1 MKKTSLKPKFTGS
14 YTEKSVLYLYKN
26 IPHFKNSGWKF
37 FFFFQSPLMS
47 VRVAGAA
54 AQD

>member
-1 MKKTSLKPKFTGS
+1 MYGVSMCSPISVTIAKLVMKKVEQTALNTFMHT
-14 YTEKSVLYLYKN
+14 L
-26 IPHFKNSGWKF
+26 F

>member
-1 MKKTSLKPKFTGS
+1 MTQFYDKAISNLQA
-14 YTEKSVLYLYKN
+14 LL
-26 IPHFKNSGWKF
+26 SGYF

-54 AQD
+54 AQVIWIRAC